1 MIELLLASEL
11 SCASSQELLNR
22 VNEYAKKNSIFR
34 TYIQEV
40 IDVIKEDNPS
50 VLMKD
55 QNTIE
60 DTETKQEKWNRG
72 LDIFIESVIKPDPSL
87 RQCAHNQR
95 CYHELMDV
103 REDVLYLKSKRW
115 N

>member
-1 MIELLLASEL
+1 MRS
-11 SCASSQELLNR
+11 
-22 VNEYAKKNSIFR
+22 
-34 TYIQEV
+34 
-40 IDVIKEDNPS
+40 
-50 VLMKD
+50 D

-72 LDIFIESVIKPDPSL
+72 LDIFNESVIKPDPAL

-103 REDVLYLKSKRW
+103 RGDVLEYLRSKRW
-115 N
+115 K

>member
-1 MIELLLASEL
+1 MIELLLASGL
-11 SCASSQELLNR
+11 SCASSQQLLNR
-22 VNEYAKKNSIFR
+22 VNEYALRGTMPKEHIQKSLTLSKKTTR
-34 TYIQEV
+34 
-40 IDVIKEDNPS
+40 S

-72 LDIFIESVIKPDPSL
+72 LTSSLNQLSNPIHLFVSVLTI
-87 RQCAHNQR
+87 NVVI
-95 CYHELMDV
+95 M
-103 REDVLYLKSKRW
+103 